1 MVKINASAITYTKG
15 GEISKILLGTGFSI
29 DTETLGPKQV
39 VIQALATPINPSD
52 LNQLAGTYASKPNFT
67 SELDTPVPVAIG
79 GNEGLYKVIEVGS
92 DVTSYKN
99 GDWVIPKMPSFG
111 TWRTHALVT
120 LDKPENPDP
129 FIKVSSE
136 DDKSIDLT
144 QAATVSINPS
154 TAYQL
159 IDQFIKDWDPKG
171 NDWIIQNGGNS
182 QVGKFVVQIAK
193 IRNIKTISVI
203 RDGKPDQDQI
213 VKELLDLGATKVITD
228 KEAESEE
235 YINKIVPGWVNEG
248 KVILA
253 LNCVCGKSGSAL
265 VSHLTG
271 NHLADYRSPHLVTYG
286 GMLGQ
291 PLMYSSSESLFK
303 NVTSKAYWLTANTK
317 RNPQSKVDTVKKVLA
332 LYKSGDIKPVP
343 FNGKEFNIKSTSD
356 DYIKLFLKGIAESKT
371 GKQVIVYN

>member
-1 MVKINASAITYTKG
+1 MVQINASAITYTKG
-15 GEISKILLGTGFSI
+15 GDISKILLGTAFSI
-29 DTETLGPKQV
+29 DTQALGPRQV

-52 LNQLAGTYASKPNFT
+52 LNQLSGTYASKPNYT
-67 SELDTPVPVAIG
+67 SELGTSVPVAIG
-79 GNEGLYKVIEVGS
+79 GNEGLYKVIEVGK
-92 DVTSYKN
+92 DVDTYKT
-99 GDWVIPKMPSFG
+99 GDWVIPKLPSFG

-120 LDKPENPDP
+120 LDNTENPDP
-129 FIKVSSE
+129 FIKVSSD
-136 DDKSIDLT
+136 DDKSIDLA
-144 QAATVSINPS
+144 QAATISINPS

-159 IDQFIKDWDPKG
+159 IDQFIKDWDPNG

-193 IRNIKTISVI
+193 TRNIKTISVI
-203 RDGKPDQDQI
+203 RDGKPDQDEI
-213 VKELLDLGATKVITD
+213 VKELLDLGGTKVITD

-235 YINKIVPGWVNEG
+235 YISNIVPGWVSGG

-253 LNCVCGKSGSAL
+253 LNCVCGKSGATL

-271 NHLADYRSPHLVTYG
+271 NHLTDYRSPHLVTYG

-317 RNPQSKVDTVKKVLA
+317 RNPQSKVETVKKVLD
-332 LYKSGDIKPVP
+332 LYKSGDLKPVP
-343 FNGKEFNIKSTSD
+343 FNGKEYNIKSSSD
-356 DYIKLFLKGIAESKT
+356 EYVKLFLEGIAESKN
-371 GKQVIVYN
+371 GKQVIIYN